1 MKIKTLLVAACAAAS
16 LGASRA
22 QAQQAPAAAEGPGI
36 TVAVSGGPVPG
47 IMAVIAS
54 MFEQASGK
62 KVTLVTRGGQA
73 LADDVKQGNV
83 DLVVAD
89 AATVNGLAQSGD
101 IAAAS
106 ATPVMTSKIGLG
118 VRTGSPHPDISSAD
132 KLKATLLGAK
142 NVGYSRFASGQIFLR
157 AVERLGI
164 TDAVTGKAVIPQG
177 GPVGALVVR
186 GEAEIG
192 VQQVAEL
199 VAVPGVDLVGP
210 LPDELQEFLP
220 TSAGIP
226 TRAKD
231 AETARA
237 LIAYLRSAPA
247 IAVLTDMGMD
257 VP

>member
-1 MKIKTLLVAACAAAS
+1 MKIRTLLVAACAAAS

-22 QAQQAPAAAEGPGI
+22 QAQVSTGEQGI
-36 TVAVSGGPVPG
+36 TVAVGGGPVPG
-47 IMAVIAS
+47 IMGAVIA
-54 MFEQASGK
+54 MFEQATGK
-62 KVTLVTRGGQA
+62 KVNLVTRNGQA

-89 AATVNGLAQSGD
+89 AAVVSGLVESGD
-101 IAAAS
+101 VS
-106 ATPVMTSKIGLG
+106 ATSVTPVMTSKIGLAVKAG
-118 VRTGSPHPDISSAD
+118 APKPDISNAD
-132 KLKATLLGAK
+132 NLRAALLAAK

-164 TDAVTGKAVIPQG
+164 TDAVTAKAVIPQS
-177 GPVGALVVR
+177 GPVGAVVAS

-199 VAVPGVDLVGP
+199 LAVPGIDLLGP
-210 LPDELQEFLP
+210 LPGDLQQFLP

-237 LIAYLRSAPA
+237 LINFLRSGPA
-247 IAVLTDMGMD
+247 MAVLREKGMD